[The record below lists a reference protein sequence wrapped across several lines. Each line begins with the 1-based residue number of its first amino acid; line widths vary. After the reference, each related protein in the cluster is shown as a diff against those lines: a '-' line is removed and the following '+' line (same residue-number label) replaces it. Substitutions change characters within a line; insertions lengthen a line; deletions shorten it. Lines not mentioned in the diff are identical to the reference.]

1 MSSQTL
7 PGCVTNLY
15 DFLIFKVLLL
25 WMLFIMAF
33 GTTFFLIVDKVSIL
47 YYKSIKKSNVEHL
60 DNSKGHTAKFG
71 HLF

>member
-1 MSSQTL
+1 MI
-7 PGCVTNLY
+7 
-15 DFLIFKVLLL
+15 FLIFKVLLL

-33 GTTFFLIVDKVSIL
+33 GTTFFLIVDKVSVL
-47 YYKSIKKSNVEHL
+47 YYKSIKKSNVEHF